1 MEESRTW
8 GLEDLRTLGMN
19 EWRNGKSETGG
30 MEGMEKR
37 RTGGLGNLRNG
48 GSDDQRDGIL

>member
-19 EWRNGKSETGG
+19 EWRNEKSETGG

-48 GSDDQRDGIL
+48 GSDD